1 MTSKTRT
8 RWAYTEEFKREA
20 VALITEQGYKIAQAA
35 RSLDIGANLLGRWK
49 HQFEAQATGVRL
61 RADER
66 QELKRLHKEVRQLR
80 LEKEILKKAGR
91 SLTSVDCSGFS
102 AVPTMTGE
110 TALQG
115 DPAEGVVLAAVDE
128 GAVQSLPG

>member
-8 RWAYTEEFKREA
+8 RRAYTEEFKREA

-61 RADER
+61 GADER

-80 LEKEILKKAGR
+80 LEKEILKKA
-91 SLTSVDCSGFS
+91 SQYF
-102 AVPTMTGE
+102 AKEMH
-110 TALQG
+110 
-115 DPAEGVVLAAVDE
+115 
-128 GAVQSLPG
+128 